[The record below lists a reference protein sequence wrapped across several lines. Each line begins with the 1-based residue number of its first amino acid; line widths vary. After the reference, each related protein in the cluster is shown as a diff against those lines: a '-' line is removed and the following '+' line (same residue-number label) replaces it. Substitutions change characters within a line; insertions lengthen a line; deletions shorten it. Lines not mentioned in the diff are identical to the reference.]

1 MAVTGPLRGASA
13 TSCPI
18 VPAGEPMDTLPRSR
32 VLTMTLAADTTLAA
46 RSIQLKALRR
56 LDGPTRLEMACR
68 MSDDARAVSEA
79 GIRHRHPEWS
89 DREVQR
95 ALLELLL
102 GPELAKRVS
111 IWTDGS
117 KASV

>member
-1 MAVTGPLRGASA
+1 
-13 TSCPI
+13 
-18 VPAGEPMDTLPRSR
+18 
-32 VLTMTLAADTTLAA
+32 
-46 RSIQLKALRR
+46 
-56 LDGPTRLEMACR
+56 

-95 ALLELLL
+95 GLLELLL

-117 KASV
+117 RASV